1 MTDKPKNVPSFKGPA
16 GGWGALASS
25 AKALLT
31 SGNPLTQV
39 RALTHVNQPDGF
51 DCPGCAWG
59 DPRHASSFEFCE
71 NGVKAVSWEATAR
84 RCTPAFFA
92 QHAVSW
98 LAEQDG
104 YFLERQGRLTEPMQ
118 YDSATDRYVPVSW
131 EDAFALIGDV
141 LGGLDDPNEAI
152 FYTSGRTSN
161 EAAFLWQLFVRAFG
175 TNNLPDCSNMCHEAS
190 GVALKETIGIG
201 KGAVLLDDM
210 EHADAIFIF
219 GQNPGTNHPRMLGD
233 LQKAAER
240 GAKIVTVNP
249 LRERGLE
256 KFANPKSPRDMLG
269 GGGTDLTHLYLQPQV
284 GGDLALLKGMMK
296 VIVAADEKDRASG
309 GPGVIDWPFIETHT
323 SGIDALIQDVSA
335 ESWNRIVA
343 QSGLTQAEIEQA
355 AEIYMEAGAVICT
368 WAMGLTQHMRG
379 VETIQ
384 AITNLLLLRGNIGR
398 QGAGPCPVRGHSNVQ
413 GDRTMGITELPT
425 AEFLESL
432 KRVFDFDPPRENG
445 VNTVEALDAMASG
458 KAKALLA
465 MGGNFAAA
473 CPDTDF
479 TYDALRGLDLTVHVS
494 TKFNR
499 SHVIHGK
506 QALILP
512 ALGRTEIDEQKSG
525 RQAITVEDSM
535 SMVHASA
542 GFNRPA
548 SDHLRSEPWIVS
560 GIARAVLPDSRIPWE
575 GFRDDYTL
583 IRDKIEQVFTDF
595 ENYNEKILREGGF
608 WLGNSA
614 KARDWKT
621 ATGKAN
627 FVVHDLPAQT
637 IREAAQERVSSRVFS
652 LMTFRSHDQYNT
664 TVYGPDDRYRGVAG
678 HRRVVFMNPDDM
690 IDQGLSADDWV
701 DMSTVSEDGRSRV
714 LRQMKLVPYDIP
726 SGCLGAYFPESN
738 VLVPLYAH
746 GPRSGTPASKD
757 IPVTL
762 SRCAPPEDPTAPAA
776 TGITLRDAA
785 PSQ

>member
-1 MTDKPKNVPSFKGPA
+1 MTDKPKAPGRFSGPA

-25 AKALLT
+25 AKALLK
-31 SGNPLTQV
+31 SGNPITQV
-39 RALTHVNQPDGF
+39 RALTQVNQPDGF

-71 NGVKAVSWEATAR
+71 NGVKAVSWEATSH
-84 RCTPAFFA
+84 RCTPDFFA
-92 QHAVSW
+92 VHPVSW

-104 YFLERQGRLTEPMQ
+104 YFLERQGRLTHPMR
-118 YDSATDRYVPVSW
+118 YDSTSDRYVPVSW
-131 EDAFALIGDV
+131 DDVFALIADV
-141 LGGLDDPNEAI
+141 LGGLTDPNQAI

-201 KGAVLLDDM
+201 KGAVLLEDM

-269 GGGTDLTHLYLQPQV
+269 GGGTELTHLYLQPQV

-296 VIVAADEKDRASG
+296 VIVAADEADRAAG
-309 GPGVIDWPFIETHT
+309 KAGVIDWAFVETHT
-323 SGIDALIQDVSA
+323 HGINGLIADVKA
-335 ESWNRIVA
+335 ESWNRIIA
-343 QSGLTQAEIEQA
+343 QSGLSQSEIEQA
-355 AEIYMEAGAVICT
+355 AEIYMAADAVICT

-413 GDRTMGITELPT
+413 GDRTMGITELPAT
-425 AEFLESL
+425 EFLDSL
-432 KRVFDFDPPRENG
+432 KRVFEFEPPRANG
-445 VNTVEALDAMASG
+445 VNTIEALEAMASG

-473 CPDTDF
+473 CPDSDL
-479 TYDALRGLDLTVHVS
+479 TYAALRNLDLTVHVS
-494 TKFNR
+494 TKLNR

-525 RQAITVEDSM
+525 RQAVTVEDSM

-548 SDHLRSEPWIVS
+548 SEHLRSEPWIIS
-560 GIARAVLPDSRIPWE
+560 GIARAVLPESRIPWE

-614 KARDWKT
+614 KEREWKT

-627 FVVHDLPAQT
+627 FIVHGLPNQT
-637 IREAAQERVSSRVFS
+637 IREAAQDRAAARVFS

-664 TVYGPDDRYRGVAG
+664 TVYGPDDRYRGVKG

-690 IDQGLSADDWV
+690 AEEGFADGDWV
-701 DMSTVSEDGRSRV
+701 TLTTVSEDGRSRE
-714 LRQMKLVPYDIP
+714 LKQMKLVPYDIP
-726 SGCLGAYFPESN
+726 AGCLGAYFPETN

-762 SRCAPPEDPTAPAA
+762 ARAEPPEDPVSSKA
-776 TGITLRDAA
+776 TGITLGAVA
-785 PSQ
+785 PPP